1 MKTLERNICQ
11 KCDTPIFKLA
21 DFGSNKDGIIN
32 TEYCR
37 SCYSRGVFVDRG
49 ISLEEKI
56 EKNIA
61 TLS

>member
-1 MKTLERNICQ
+1 MNTPERNICQ
-11 KCDTPIFKLA
+11 QCEIPMHHLA
-21 DFGSNKDGIIN
+21 NFGSNKDGTIN

-56 EKNIA
+56 ELKIECD
-61 TLS
+61 